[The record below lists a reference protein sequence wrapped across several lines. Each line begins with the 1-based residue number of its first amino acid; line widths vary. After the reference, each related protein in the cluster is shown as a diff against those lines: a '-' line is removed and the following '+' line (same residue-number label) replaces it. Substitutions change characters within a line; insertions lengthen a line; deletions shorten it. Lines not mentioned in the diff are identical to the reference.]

1 MDGLRYGN
9 RYTFYEKN
17 ATYRGKLLETRIIPS
32 GLKYRPNIQYI
43 YILCNNVQQ
52 YPPGT
57 QENNNSFESRDLMM
71 EKDKELKSPEGRG
84 RGKGS
89 GIREADSDDRGV
101 PPNNIV
107 RIVDTIQITKIE
119 TLSQILGGKTQ
130 LNDDVLSL
138 IDEFF

>member
-43 YILCNNVQQ
+43 YVLCNNVQQ

-84 RGKGS
+84 RGKG
-89 GIREADSDDRGV
+89 EPGV
-101 PPNNIV
+101 PPNNVV
-107 RIVDTIQITKIE
+107 RIVDIIQITKIE
-119 TLSQILGGKTQ
+119 TLSQILGGKTR

>member
-1 MDGLRYGN
+1 MKNGN

-43 YILCNNVQQ
+43 YVLCDNV
-52 YPPGT
+52 
-57 QENNNSFESRDLMM
+57 
-71 EKDKELKSPEGRG
+71 
-84 RGKGS
+84 
-89 GIREADSDDRGV
+89 
-101 PPNNIV
+101 V
-107 RIVDTIQITKIE
+107 RIVDIIQITKIE

>member
-1 MDGLRYGN
+1 MKNGN

-32 GLKYRPNIQYI
+32 GLIYRPTIQYI
-43 YILCNNVQQ
+43 YILYNNV
-52 YPPGT
+52 
-57 QENNNSFESRDLMM
+57 
-71 EKDKELKSPEGRG
+71 
-84 RGKGS
+84 
-89 GIREADSDDRGV
+89 
-101 PPNNIV
+101 V
-107 RIVDTIQITKIE
+107 RIVDIIQITKIE